1 MHEKGSAA
9 VRQFIHHCQC
19 DRTPLRP
26 TDMQTR
32 ANMTLPLNHNTTTTH
47 LCGQMQDFASVGVC
61 VRVCER
67 ESVMPSLKGKLT

>member
-1 MHEKGSAA
+1 MHEKGQRSGAT
-9 VRQFIHHCQC
+9 VHHHCQC

-47 LCGQMQDFASVGVC
+47 LCGQVQDFASVGVC
-61 VRVCER
+61 VRVCVR
-67 ESVMPSLKGKLT
+67 EV